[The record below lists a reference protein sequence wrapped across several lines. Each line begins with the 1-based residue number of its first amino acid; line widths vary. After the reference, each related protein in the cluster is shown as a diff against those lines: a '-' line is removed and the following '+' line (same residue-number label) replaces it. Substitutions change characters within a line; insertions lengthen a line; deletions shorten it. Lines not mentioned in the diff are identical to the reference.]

1 MLNFRIRAIS
11 FGICAAALFCFSSS
25 QVIYKHAYA
34 QRLTQD
40 EKEEE
45 ALFVGKKAL
54 EDGFYEVAIGLF
66 ERFIKNFPDSPK
78 SAQVNLLVGQCYFH
92 QNKFLDA
99 LAKFEWLLTQPNA
112 GNIQDAV
119 FYWIAEVHFK
129 ANNFS
134 KASLNYRKIID
145 NFPSSAYAGSA
156 YYSLGWCQ
164 FQDNSYSGALDY
176 FKIIEVKFPKESF
189 AKESS
194 FKVIE
199 CLYNLKDYTQL
210 KNRLKSYLKIYSQ
223 DKTKLPYLYFYMA
236 EADYYLNNFSEAIEE
251 YSQVL
256 TNTSDE
262 KIQALSK
269 LGIGWASLKLKKYK
283 GSEEAFMDIKA
294 DNLEKASLEVLML
307 GKAILMQETSRFNEA
322 NKIYTELIDA
332 TVDPMVEITAFL
344 GKADALYNT
353 NDYKE
358 AINIYKEAELKLPQD
373 IHREIIDKLYYGLAW
388 SYLKEGQFKEAID
401 AFQKIAKFSDDKIV
415 KVSALCQIGDAYQ
428 DSGDYVKANEAYDSI
443 LKDYADSLYS
453 DYVQYQLGL
462 SLLKSSN
469 YDGAALALQTFK
481 RNYPN
486 SKLLDDASY
495 ALGLS
500 YFQREDYGSSKEIF
514 EKFQDEFK
522 DSYLKPQAMYLWGT
536 SLYNLEKFSEA
547 IGVFKDI
554 IRVYNQDTELVQK
567 SEYEIADC
575 LYRMGEE
582 KEAMARF
589 KLLRSK
595 YPDSKLTPEVIW
607 WLGEYYYRHNDSIL
621 ARRYFSSLIQ
631 DFPKS
636 NLISNAYYALGSTFE
651 EEANYD
657 EALKNFQKVLEI
669 GKSGLSGT
677 ALVAIADIYV
687 LQGKIEL
694 ALKTYKD
701 IIREFPNLGA
711 LVFPKIAD
719 MYRKLGNYQEAV
731 DYYRK
736 SLDLVPVNEMSGIQ
750 FKLAEIREAEGK
762 LDEAIEEYM
771 KGVYLFSENNTLAVK
786 SLLRVAAINET
797 KENFKEALSIY
808 KRVISMGVDEAKYAQ
823 ERIDW
828 IKTNIK

>member
-1 MLNFRIRAIS
+1 MSNFKIKALS
-11 FGICAAALFCFSSS
+11 FGISAAALFCFTSSFFICNY
-25 QVIYKHAYA
+25 VYA

-54 EDGFYEVAIGLF
+54 EDGFYEVALGLF

-78 SAQVNLLVGQCYFH
+78 SAQVNLLIGQCYFH

-99 LAKFEWLLTQPNA
+99 LVKFEWLLTQPNA
-112 GNIQDAV
+112 GNIKDAI

-134 KASLNYRKIID
+134 KASLNYKKIID
-145 NFPSSAYAGSA
+145 NFPTSVYVGSA

-164 FQDNSYSGALDY
+164 FQDNSYSEALNY
-176 FKIIEVKFPKESF
+176 FKITEEKFPKESF
-189 AKESS
+189 AKEAS
-194 FKVIE
+194 FKIIE
-199 CLYNLKDYTQL
+199 CLYNLKDYNQL
-210 KNRLKSYLKIYSQ
+210 KNRSKSYLKIHFQ

-236 EADYYLNNFSEAIEE
+236 EADYYLNNFSEAVLE

-256 TNTSDE
+256 SNTSDE

-269 LGIGWASLKLKKYK
+269 LGIGWANFKLKKYK
-283 GSEEAFMDIKA
+283 DSEAAFMDIKA
-294 DNLEKASLEVLML
+294 DNLEKASLDVLIL
-307 GKAILMQETSRFNEA
+307 GKAILMQETSRFSEA
-322 NKIYTELIDA
+322 NKIYAELIDA
-332 TVDPMVEITAFL
+332 TIDPIVKITAYL
-344 GKADALYNT
+344 GKADAFYNT
-353 NDYKE
+353 SDYKE
-358 AINIYKEAELKLPQD
+358 AINTYREAESELPQG
-373 IHREIIDKLYYGLAW
+373 ISQEIIDKLYYGLAW

-428 DSGDYVKANEAYDSI
+428 DSGNYAKAIEAYDSI

-469 YDGAALALQTFK
+469 YDGAALAMQAFK

-500 YFQREDYGSSKEIF
+500 YFQREDYASSKEIF

-547 IGVFKDI
+547 IEVFKDI

-575 LYRMGEE
+575 LYRRGEE
-582 KEAMARF
+582 KEAMAKF

-607 WLGEYYYRHNDSIL
+607 WLGEYYYRHNDPIL

-657 EALKNFQKVLEI
+657 EALKNFQKVVEI
-669 GKSGLSGT
+669 GKSDLSGT

-687 LQGKIEL
+687 LQGKTEL
-694 ALKTYKD
+694 ALKAYQD
-701 IIREFPNLGA
+701 IAGGYPNLGA

-719 MYRKLGNYQEAV
+719 LFRKLGNYQEAL

-736 SLDLVPVNEMSGIQ
+736 SLNLVPVNEMSGIQ
-750 FKLAEIREAEGK
+750 FKLAEIKEAEGK

-771 KGVYLFSENNTLAVK
+771 KVVYLFSEDNTLAVK
-786 SLLRVAAINET
+786 SLLRVAVINET
-797 KENFKEALSIY
+797 KENFKEALNIY
-808 KRVISMGVDEAKYAQ
+808 RRIISMGVDEARYAQ
-823 ERIDW
+823 ERADW
-828 IKTNIK
+828 IKANVK